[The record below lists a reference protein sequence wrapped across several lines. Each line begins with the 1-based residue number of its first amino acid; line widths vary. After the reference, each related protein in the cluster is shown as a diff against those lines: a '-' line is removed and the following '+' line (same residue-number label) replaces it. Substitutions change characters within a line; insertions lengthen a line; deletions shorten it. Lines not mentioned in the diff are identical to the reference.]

1 MVITV
6 VTSAVIAALT
16 APEHR
21 CSAVNVIM
29 IRDRDPWS
37 WSVIHSNQH
46 WYIIMQYAWKQTC
59 IRIAWYYK
67 WISEENENIT
77 DRDSIQAQFCRVWHR
92 DRSRPIVKVVSQGL
106 AWGMFDTLVLCSDIE
121 IMWQGFAYCDI
132 VPIRITLLKYVVFA
146 QCLQLLYINISD
158 DLSGGT
164 ILINRSLA
172 VWDQCCSSARCD
184 VLAFMGNI

>member
-6 VTSAVIAALT
+6 VTLAVIAALT

-21 CSAVNVIM
+21 CSAVNVIV

-37 WSVIHSNQH
+37 IVTSID
-46 WYIIMQYAWKQTC
+46 ILLCIMHCAWKQTC

-106 AWGMFDTLVLCSDIE
+106 AWGMFDTLVICSDIE

-158 DLSGGT
+158 VLSGGT
-164 ILINRSLA
+164 ISIVRSLA
-172 VWDQCCSSARCD
+172 VWDQCCSRARCD
-184 VLAFMGNI
+184 VLAFMDNI